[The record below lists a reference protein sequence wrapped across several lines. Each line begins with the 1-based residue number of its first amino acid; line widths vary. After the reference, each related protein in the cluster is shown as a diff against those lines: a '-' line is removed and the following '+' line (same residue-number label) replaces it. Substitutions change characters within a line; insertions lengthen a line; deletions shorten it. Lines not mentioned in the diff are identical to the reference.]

1 MSLVTA
7 PEDVENLLSNF
18 RSVMGTISKDP
29 ALQKAYDESLPA
41 LSLVPTTAGTG
52 SDGGKSAVISMRDG
66 RKLVFG
72 HASLM
77 APTVALNPAY
87 TMFMPERLTAAT
99 GVDALLHSLEAYFV
113 THAAAVNDG
122 LDAKEEALTDSF
134 ALKGVDLVLDNLPKV
149 IKNPKDLDA
158 RQQMQIAALY
168 GAKAFRKGD
177 LGAVHATAHTI
188 GAIHHLHHGEAIAR
202 MTVPVFRYNETRVAP
217 ETAEKFNNIRG
228 IFNKHGYQGAK
239 LSEAVSAFLKTL
251 QLPYGLQGLDHQNA
265 WDKMAEMASKDGCGT
280 NPVKLSV
287 ADYKNIFMDAA
298 KL

>member
-1 MSLVTA
+1 MT
-7 PEDVENLLSNF
+7 
-18 RSVMGTISKDP
+18 TISQDAK
-29 ALQKAYDESLPA
+29 LQESYNKALPA

-52 SDGGKSAVISMRDG
+52 SDGGKSAVISMRNG

-72 HASLM
+72 HPSLM

-87 TMFMPERLTAAT
+87 TVSMPARMTAAT

-122 LDAKEEALTDSF
+122 LNEEEIGVTDGY
-134 ALKGVDLVLDNLPKV
+134 ALKGVKLILDNLPKV
-149 IKNPKDLDA
+149 MSHPKDLAA

-188 GAIHHLHHGEAIAR
+188 GALYHLHHGEAIAR
-202 MTVPVFRYNETRVAP
+202 MTVPVFKYNEARASP
-217 ETAEKFNNIRG
+217 ETAKKFDNIRK
-228 IFNKHGYQGAK
+228 IFNEHGYQGNSLSAAVASFLTSMK
-239 LSEAVSAFLKTL
+239 L
-251 QLPYGLQGLDHQNA
+251 PNGLQGLEHHND
-265 WDKMAEMASKDGCGT
+265 WDNMAQIASHDVCGT
-280 NPVKLSV
+280 NPVKLTE
-287 ADYKNIFMDAA
+287 ADYKNIFIDAA

>member
-1 MSLVTA
+1 MA
-7 PEDVENLLSNF
+7 
-18 RSVMGTISKDP
+18 TISKDEK
-29 ALQKAYDESLPA
+29 LQRNYNEALPA

-52 SDGGKSAVISMRDG
+52 SDGGKSAVISMTNG

-72 HASLM
+72 HPSLM

-87 TMFMPERLTAAT
+87 TISMPARMTAAT

-122 LDAKEEALTDSF
+122 LNDEEIGITDGY
-134 ALKGVDLVLDNLPKV
+134 ALKGVKLILDNLPKV
-149 IKNPKDLDA
+149 MANPKDLAA

-188 GAIHHLHHGEAIAR
+188 GALHHLHHGEAIAR
-202 MTVPVFRYNETRVAP
+202 MTVPVFRYNETRASD
-217 ETAEKFNNIRG
+217 ETSKKFDNIRE
-228 IFNKHGYQGAK
+228 IFNKHGYKGAT
-239 LSEAVSAFLKTL
+239 LSESVSSFLKTL
-251 QLPYGLQGLDHQNA
+251 NLPYGLEGIEHRND
-265 WDKMAEMASKDGCGT
+265 WDNMADMASKDGCGT
-280 NPVKLSV
+280 NPIKLSV
-287 ADYKNIFMDAA
+287 DDYRKIFLDAA